1 MNKAM
6 KGAFRFENAGVQDVQ
21 SRFMFG
27 EGRQHFV
34 FEDGCDMGEVAF
46 HMVKVVRHRLV
57 FGGQHFLPMAERFND
72 RLRFIRA
79 LIQQVDSL
87 GKRGRL
93 LVQLSDLVF
102 DSAHA
107 FVELGDLMF
116 DSAHAFVEL
125 GDLMFDSAHAFVEMS
140 NLVLK
145 VACPLIQLSE
155 LLLKGAC
162 SFVKLCDLAFENAR
176 ALIQLGHLSFKS
188 TCSFIE
194 LGHLPLQGANPLLER
209 FDRRARRFHFMQNF
223 PQQRFHSFHL
233 LFPSILQKTRADG
246 EKK

>member
-79 LIQQVDSL
+79 LIQQVDL
-87 GKRGRL
+87 LRKRGRL
-93 LVQLSDLVF
+93 LVQLSDL
-102 DSAHA
+102 
-107 FVELGDLMF
+107 MF
-116 DSAHAFVEL
+116 DSAYAFVEL

>member
-79 LIQQVDSL
+79 LIQQVDL
-87 GKRGRL
+87 LRKRGRL
-93 LVQLSDLVF
+93 LVQLSDL
-102 DSAHA
+102 
-107 FVELGDLMF
+107 MF
-116 DSAHAFVEL
+116 DSAY
-125 GDLMFDSAHAFVEMS
+125 AFVEMS

-209 FDRRARRFHFMQNF
+209 LDRRARRFHFMQNF

>member
-79 LIQQVDSL
+79 LIQQVDL
-87 GKRGRL
+87 LRKRGRL
-93 LVQLSDLVF
+93 LVQLSDL
-102 DSAHA
+102 
-107 FVELGDLMF
+107 MF
-116 DSAHAFVEL
+116 DSAY
-125 GDLMFDSAHAFVEMS
+125 AFVEMS

-155 LLLKGAC
+155 LLLKGRL
-162 SFVKLCDLAFENAR
+162 FVR
-176 ALIQLGHLSFKS
+176 
-188 TCSFIE
+188 
-194 LGHLPLQGANPLLER
+194 
-209 FDRRARRFHFMQNF
+209 
-223 PQQRFHSFHL
+223 
-233 LFPSILQKTRADG
+233 
-246 EKK
+246 